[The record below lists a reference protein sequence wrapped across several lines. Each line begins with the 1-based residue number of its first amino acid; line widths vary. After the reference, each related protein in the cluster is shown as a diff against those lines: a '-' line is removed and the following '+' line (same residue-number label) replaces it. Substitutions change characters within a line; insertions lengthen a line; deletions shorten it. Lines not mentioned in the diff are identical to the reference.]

1 MILFLISYIT
11 SHLEREELN
20 ELEDQ
25 GMTELLILKDLIVEF
40 QKTAQKIA
48 QDKAAS
54 NAKQT
59 DLVQGITEEQRL
71 LKEIE
76 TLELA
81 LSLQKESS
89 QSNGDKKSVSGEAKD
104 ARQVHAPFQKCRI
117 SVQWKK

>member
-1 MILFLISYIT
+1 MILFLISCIT

-40 QKTAQKIA
+40 QKTAEKIA

-76 TLELA
+76 SRVSIITA
-81 LSLQKESS
+81 KRV
-89 QSNGDKKSVSGEAKD
+89 KSK
-104 ARQVHAPFQKCRI
+104 
-117 SVQWKK
+117 